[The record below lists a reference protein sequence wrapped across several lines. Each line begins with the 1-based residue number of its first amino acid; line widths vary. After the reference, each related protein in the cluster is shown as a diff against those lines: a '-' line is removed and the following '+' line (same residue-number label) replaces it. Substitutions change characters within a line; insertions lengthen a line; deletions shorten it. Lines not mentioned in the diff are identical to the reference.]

1 MPCRVFHSVDDLKA
15 QVGSEIGR
23 TDWISIDQD
32 RIDKFAEATGDHNWI
47 HVDPERAAAETPFGG
62 TIAHGFL
69 TLSLLP
75 MLLYQIYDLQP
86 RKMSLNYGLDKVR
99 FITPVPADGRVRGVL
114 VFRSFE
120 EEAGGRLKFFGT
132 MTIELEGSDR
142 PACVADFVSLH
153 ILDD

>member
-1 MPCRVFHSVDDLKA
+1 MDNF
-15 QVGSEIGR
+15 G
-23 TDWISIDQD
+23 ISI
-32 RIDKFAEATGDHNWI
+32 TGLQ
-47 HVDPERAAAETPFGG
+47 VPY
-62 TIAHGFL
+62 
-69 TLSLLP
+69 LP
-75 MLLYQIYDLQP
+75 KPRNLLYQIYELQP